1 MKMQTDLAIVGA
13 GPGGMAAADRASRL
27 GLSIIIIDEQ
37 GAPGGQIYRQPP
49 PEFQVSDWLSGRAY
63 RPGRELLERTSENDS
78 LRLFLRA
85 TVSGVNRDQS
95 NSPGVRFSLTVDG
108 PDRMEEMGAQAVL
121 LAPGCFDLPLS
132 FPGWNVPG
140 VMAAGGIQAFLK
152 SQQLVPGTRFVFVGS
167 HPLQLIVADQITQAG
182 GVVAGVYFSQSRL
195 RVLGML
201 RAPLTAA
208 ANAGVLLQAASSMWR
223 LRRAGVP
230 VHFGRT
236 VLQANGE
243 DALQSVRIVPC
254 SADGTI
260 RQDRAVDVECDRLG
274 VCFGFLAS
282 SELARQSGAACRWN
296 ASRGGWLVRHD
307 EWFCSS
313 VPGLFVAG
321 EITAV
326 SGAGVAAV
334 EGELAALGCAIEL
347 GRISPERA
355 ADMARPLRRRLARLM
370 RFADLLGEL
379 SWPGD
384 RLLDRLMSESATLCK
399 CEELTIG
406 DLRALLERH
415 PHISTANAAKLI
427 SRAGMGLCQ
436 GRYCQFALTRLISRQ
451 RGIPPERVGAF
462 TARFPSKPV
471 DIDRLI
477 P

>member
-1 MKMQTDLAIVGA
+1 MQTDLAIVGA
-13 GPGGMAAADRASRL
+13 GPGGMAAADMASRL
-27 GLSIIIIDEQ
+27 GLSVMVIDEQ

-49 PEFQVSDWLSGRAY
+49 PEFQVPDWLTGRAY
-63 RPGRELLERTSENDS
+63 RQGRDLLKRIVENDS

-85 TVSGVNRDQS
+85 TVSGIDRDQGGS
-95 NSPGVRFSLTVDG
+95 SGVRFKLTVDG
-108 PDRMEEMGAQAVL
+108 PDRMEEIASQAVL
-121 LAPGCFDLPLS
+121 LSPGCFDLPLS
-132 FPGWNVPG
+132 FPGWNLPG

-152 SQQLVPGTRFVFVGS
+152 SQQLVPGTRFVFAGS
-167 HPLQLIVADQITQAG
+167 HPLQLIVADQIAQAG
-182 GVVAGVYFSQSRL
+182 GVVAGVYFSQAPL
-195 RVLGML
+195 HVLGML
-201 RAPLTAA
+201 RSPLTAA
-208 ANAGVLLQAASSMWR
+208 TNADALLQAAGSMWR

-236 VLQANGE
+236 VLQADGQE
-243 DALQSVRIVPC
+243 ALQTVRIVPC
-254 SADGTI
+254 SASGAI
-260 RQDRAVDVECDRLG
+260 RKDRAVDVECDRLG

-313 VPGLFVAG
+313 EPGLFVAG

-326 SGAGVAAV
+326 SGAGVAAL

-347 GRISPERA
+347 GRISRDRA
-355 ADMARPLRRRLARLM
+355 AHMARPLRRRLARLT
-370 RFADLLGEL
+370 RFADMLGEL

-384 RLLDRLMSESATLCK
+384 HLLDQLMSESATLCK
-399 CEELTIG
+399 CEELTVG

-415 PHISTANAAKLI
+415 PHVSTANAAKLL

-436 GRYCQFALTRLISRQ
+436 GRYCQFALTRLISRH
-451 RGIPPERVGAF
+451 REIPPERVGAF